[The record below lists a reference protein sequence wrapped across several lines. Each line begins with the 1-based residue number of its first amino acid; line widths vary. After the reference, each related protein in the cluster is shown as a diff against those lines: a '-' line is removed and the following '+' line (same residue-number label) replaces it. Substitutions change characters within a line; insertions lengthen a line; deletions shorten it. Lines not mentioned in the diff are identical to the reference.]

1 MAVEVRPTP
10 AEEAEVP
17 SRPYYDPA
25 SSPEFPPP
33 DLGRTVHV
41 VDRVINVDPEETPHP
56 RVRRGE
62 LGKALFN
69 YSRNT
74 TSQDPIGR
82 ISSNRARDARNFMTT
97 LLRQSKGGKT
107 NPEKT
112 GVPDPAVM
120 T

>member
-17 SRPYYDPA
+17 SRPFYDPA

-62 LGKALFN
+62 MGKALFN
-69 YSRNT
+69 WFRNVIAD
-74 TSQDPIGR
+74 DPLGR
-82 ISSNRARDARNFMTT
+82 INPVHARDQNNVFQT
-97 LLRQSKGGKT
+97 LLRQSKPG
-107 NPEKT
+107 
-112 GVPDPAVM
+112 
-120 T
+120 